1 MRIDASLG
9 EAFKLPRL
17 LFGNDDFRSRHGGET
32 SGHFRGRSGEVDQE
46 RRHRFLPFL
55 EVVALTQSLSATTQQ
70 SGAALRYRKR
80 QVEIPGFGVQLCF
93 QHFVQEMDF
102 TMSSVRKPTQ
112 REISDALELSESEV
126 ALYVAGVEEKAD
138 GVGHWIFFSV
148 STPND
153 ILFWLRVGNNLTLET
168 DAISILWTKQSPS
181 IAR

>member
-1 MRIDASLG
+1 
-9 EAFKLPRL
+9 
-17 LFGNDDFRSRHGGET
+17 
-32 SGHFRGRSGEVDQE
+32 
-46 RRHRFLPFL
+46 
-55 EVVALTQSLSATTQQ
+55 
-70 SGAALRYRKR
+70 
-80 QVEIPGFGVQLCF
+80 VEIPGFGVQLCF

>member
-1 MRIDASLG
+1 MGARLREQQWKCATPVGRFSLRTRH
-9 EAFKLPRL
+9 RL
-17 LFGNDDFRSRHGGET
+17 LP
-32 SGHFRGRSGEVDQE
+32 
-46 RRHRFLPFL
+46 LL
-55 EVVALTQSLSATTQQ
+55 EVVPLAWHLSAITQQ
-70 SGAALRYRKR
+70 SGIALRVRKR

-102 TMSSVRKPTQ
+102 PMSSVRQPTE

-126 ALYVAGVEEKAD
+126 ALYVADVEEKAD
-138 GVGHWIFFSV
+138 GAGHWIFFSV

-168 DAISILWTKQSPS
+168 DAINLLWTKQSPS